1 MHKIGII
8 GLGYVGLPLAVELS
22 KKFTVHGY
30 DKNITRVS
38 ELKNCDDVTKEISN
52 FELAQVIG
60 KSFYLSNSF
69 EILNSCTI
77 YIVTVPTPVTDEK
90 YPDLNPLQL
99 ACETIS
105 KVIKKGDVIFFE
117 STVYPGC
124 TEEFCIPII
133 ENLSHL
139 KLNIDFEVGYSPERI
154 NPGDKNHTLTSIKK
168 IISGSS
174 EKCLEV
180 AKLIYGS
187 IIDAGLHVAPSIKVA
202 EAAKV
207 IENTQRDVN
216 IAFMNELNS
225 IFYKLNINIYDV
237 LEAANTKWN
246 FLPFTPGLVGG
257 HCIGVDP
264 YYLSF
269 KAQAIGHNPE
279 IILAGR
285 RINDDAVQF
294 YSRSIL
300 SKVVATTKIDLNKIN
315 VLILGGTFKENC
327 PDFRN
332 TKVIDLYHNI
342 KLFIRGEIMLYDPLI
357 IKNDFNN
364 IHPNVNLIEK
374 LPDCAD
380 IIILAVKHN
389 EFLKINYR
397 NLASKE
403 TIIFDLK
410 NFLPKELN
418 AIVL

>member
-1 MHKIGII
+1 MNCND
-8 GLGYVGLPLAVELS
+8 LTNE
-22 KKFTVHGY
+22 
-30 DKNITRVS
+30 IT
-38 ELKNCDDVTKEISN
+38 N
-52 FELAQVIG
+52 FELSLVIG
-60 KSFYLSNSF
+60 KSFYLSSSF
-69 EILNSCTI
+69 EILKSCTI

-90 YPDLNPLQL
+90 YPDLMPLQF
-99 ACETIS
+99 ACETVS

-154 NPGDKNHTLTSIKK
+154 NPGDKNHTLRKIKK

-174 EKCLEV
+174 KKCLDV

-225 IFYKLNINIYDV
+225 IFNKLEINIYDV

-269 KAQAIGHNPE
+269 KAQSIGHNPE

-285 RINDDAVQF
+285 RINDDAAQF
-294 YSRSIL
+294 YSRNIL
-300 SKVVATTKIDLNKIN
+300 SRVVAANNIDLNKIN
-315 VLILGGTFKENC
+315 ILILGGTFKENC

-332 TKVIDLYHNI
+332 TKVIDLYQSI
-342 KLFIRGEIMLYDPLI
+342 KLFIRGNIMLYDPLI
-357 IKNDFNN
+357 IKKEFNN
-364 IHPNVNLIEK
+364 IYPDINLIEA
-374 LPDCAD
+374 LPESTDV
-380 IIILAVKHN
+380 IVLAVKHN
-389 EFLKINYR
+389 EFLKINYK
-397 NLASKE
+397 NLARKE
-403 TIIFDLK
+403 TLIFDLK